1 MFTRSTWCGVVWC
14 AMLLLLLSS
23 YFFPSSHF
31 LLLKCYFYC
40 LCILC
45 PHVCRAWARP
55 LWTTKCSRCVYCFN
69 SALLFLLVFC
79 FFMYMWVYCVN
90 EEQQFQ
96 YVCGG
101 LNFVHKKLW
110 FAVVQLES
118 ELNQGA
124 YGTLRVAFEC
134 KKKTILNK
142 IKIIWNAEK

>member
-1 MFTRSTWCGVVWC
+1 MFVALGLDRFGQQNARAVLI
-14 AMLLLLLSS
+14 ALILR
-23 YFFPSSHF
+23 F
-31 LLLKCYFYC
+31 YFY
-40 LCILC
+40 LYS
-45 PHVCRAWARP
+45 V
-55 LWTTKCSRCVYCFN
+55 
-69 SALLFLLVFC
+69 

-134 KKKTILNK
+134 KKKNN
-142 IKIIWNAEK
+142 IK